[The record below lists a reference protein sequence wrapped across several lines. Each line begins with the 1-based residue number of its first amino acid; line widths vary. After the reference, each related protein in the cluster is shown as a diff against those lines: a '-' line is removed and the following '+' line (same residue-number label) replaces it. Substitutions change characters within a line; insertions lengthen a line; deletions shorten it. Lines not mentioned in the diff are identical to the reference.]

1 MLKGDKMNRGRLIW
15 GIILLGLAGLLAVLN
30 IVLPD
35 EKLMFMVGDTNMSY
49 IPPIILGIVGIV
61 LLATIRR

>member
-1 MLKGDKMNRGRLIW
+1 MNRGRLIW
-15 GIILLGLAGLLAVLN
+15 GIILLVLAGLLAVLN

>member
-1 MLKGDKMNRGRLIW
+1 MKGDKMNRGRLIW
-15 GIILLGLAGLLAVLN
+15 GIILLVLAGLLAVLN

-35 EKLMFMVGDTNMSY
+35 EKLMFLVGDTNMPY

>member
-1 MLKGDKMNRGRLIW
+1 MKGDKMNRGRLIW
-15 GIILLGLAGLLAVLN
+15 GIILLVLAGLLAVLN

-49 IPPIILGIVGIV
+49 VPPIILGIVGIV

>member
-1 MLKGDKMNRGRLIW
+1 MNRGRLIW
-15 GIILLGLAGLLAVLN
+15 GIILLVLAGLLAVLN

-49 IPPIILGIVGIV
+49 IPPIILGIIGIV
-61 LLATIRR
+61 LLATVRR

>member
-1 MLKGDKMNRGRLIW
+1 MNRGRLIW
-15 GIILLGLAGLLAVLN
+15 EIILLVLAGLLAVLN

-49 IPPIILGIVGIV
+49 VPPIILGIVGIV

>member
-1 MLKGDKMNRGRLIW
+1 MNRGRLIW
-15 GIILLGLAGLLAVLN
+15 WIILLVLAGLLAVLN

>member
-1 MLKGDKMNRGRLIW
+1 MNRGRLIW
-15 GIILLGLAGLLAVLN
+15 GIILLVLAGLLVVLN

>member
-1 MLKGDKMNRGRLIW
+1 MNRGRLIW
-15 GIILLGLAGLLAVLN
+15 GIILLVLAGLLAVLN

-61 LLATIRR
+61 LLTTIRR

>member
-1 MLKGDKMNRGRLIW
+1 MNRGRLVW
-15 GIILLGLAGLLAVLN
+15 GITLLVLAGLLAVLN

-49 IPPIILGIVGIV
+49 IPPIILGTIGIV
-61 LLATIRR
+61 LLATVRR

>member
-1 MLKGDKMNRGRLIW
+1 MKGDKMNRGRLIW
-15 GIILLGLAGLLAVLN
+15 GIILLVLAGLLAVLN

-49 IPPIILGIVGIV
+49 IPPIILGIVGIA

>member
-1 MLKGDKMNRGRLIW
+1 MNRERLIW
-15 GIILLGLAGLLAVLN
+15 GIILLVLAGLLAVLN

-35 EKLMFMVGDTNMSY
+35 EKLMFMVGGTNMSY

>member
-1 MLKGDKMNRGRLIW
+1 MNRGRLIW
-15 GIILLGLAGLLAVLN
+15 GIILLVLAGLLAVLN

-61 LLATIRR
+61 LLSTIRR

>member
-1 MLKGDKMNRGRLIW
+1 MKGDKMNRGRLIW
-15 GIILLGLAGLLAVLN
+15 GIILLVLAGLLAVLN

>member
-1 MLKGDKMNRGRLIW
+1 MKGEKMNKGRLIW
-15 GIILLGLAGLLAVLN
+15 GIILLVLAGLLAVLN

-35 EKLMFMVGDTNMSY
+35 EKLMFMIGDTNMSY

>member
-1 MLKGDKMNRGRLIW
+1 MKGDKMNRGRLIW
-15 GIILLGLAGLLAVLN
+15 GIILLVLAGLLAVLN

-49 IPPIILGIVGIV
+49 IPPIIL
-61 LLATIRR
+61 

>member
-1 MLKGDKMNRGRLIW
+1 MNRGRLIW
-15 GIILLGLAGLLAVLN
+15 GIILLVLAGLLAVLN

-49 IPPIILGIVGIV
+49 IPPIILGIVGIA

>member
-1 MLKGDKMNRGRLIW
+1 MNRGRLIW
-15 GIILLGLAGLLAVLN
+15 GIILLVLAGMLAVLN

-49 IPPIILGIVGIV
+49 IPLIILGIVGIV
-61 LLATIRR
+61 LLATVRR

>member
-1 MLKGDKMNRGRLIW
+1 MNRGRLIW
-15 GIILLGLAGLLAVLN
+15 GIILLVLAGLLAVLN

-49 IPPIILGIVGIV
+49 IPPIILGFVGIV

>member
-1 MLKGDKMNRGRLIW
+1 MNKGRLIL
-15 GIILLGLAGLLAVLN
+15 GIIFLALAGLLALLN
-30 IVLPD
+30 VVLPN
-35 EKLMFMVGDTNMSY
+35 EKLLFMVGDTNMSY